1 MKKKRKDIS
10 IIFKLS
16 KDSFFC
22 YNYLGDVMKVFVI
35 GGGASGLASAI
46 TSKRCGNDVTIIE
59 KNKNLGKKLL
69 LTGNGRCNYFNSDMS
84 ITNFYSDSDVSKF
97 INEDNLAKLE
107 KFYDS
112 LGILPRVKDGYYY
125 PYSNQATAIQ
135 NSLVKEIE
143 VLGIKVINE
152 EVIDITKNDRFT
164 IKTDINTYTCDKVI
178 LSTGGITYP
187 KTGSTGFGYD
197 LLKKFNHKLV
207 QPKPALVPL
216 LTDDNVRDWAGIR
229 VNVKASLSIDDKIVS
244 LEEGEAQLTESGISG
259 ICIMN
264 LSRFVDINKN
274 NTLSINFLPIIE
286 DLETFIDERNN
297 KLKGRTIIELLEMLI
312 NYKLL
317 YFIFKK
323 IHLDPSLRWDNLN
336 SKEKNLLIQ
345 NLTDYKLN
353 IVGVKG
359 IEYGETTTGG
369 VVLDELTDSCE
380 SKIIKNLFVT
390 GELIDIDARCGG
402 YNLTNAFIT
411 GILAGE
417 AND

>member
-1 MKKKRKDIS
+1 
-10 IIFKLS
+10 
-16 KDSFFC
+16 
-22 YNYLGDVMKVFVI
+22 MKVFVI
-35 GGGASGLASAI
+35 GGGASGMAAAI
-46 TSKRCGNDVTIIE
+46 TSKRSGNDVTIIE

-84 ITNFYSDSDVSKF
+84 ITNFYSDSDASKF
-97 INEDNLAKLE
+97 INEVNLNKLNE
-107 KFYDS
+107 FYNS

-143 VLGIKVINE
+143 VLGIKIINE
-152 EVIDITKNDRFT
+152 EVIDITNDNGFI
-164 IKTDINTYTCDKVI
+164 IKTDMNTYKCDKVI

-187 KTGSTGFGYD
+187 KTGSTGFGYN
-197 LLKKFNHKLV
+197 LLKKFNHKIIS
-207 QPKPALVPL
+207 PKAALVPL
-216 LTDDNVRDWAGIR
+216 LTDENVRDWSGIR
-229 VNVKASLSIDDKIVS
+229 VNVKASLSIDDKLVADS
-244 LEEGEAQLTESGISG
+244 VGEAQLTEYGISG

-264 LSRFVDINKN
+264 LSRFIDVNKKN
-274 NTLSINFLPIIE
+274 ILSINFLPIIE
-286 DLETFIDERNN
+286 DLESFIDDRNN

-323 IHLDPSLRWDNLN
+323 IHLDTSLRWNNLN
-336 SKEKNLLIQ
+336 SREKKLLIQ

-369 VVLDELTDSCE
+369 VVLDELTTSCE
-380 SKIIKNLFVT
+380 SKLIKNLFVT
-390 GELIDIDARCGG
+390 GELIDIDAVCGG

-417 AND
+417 K